1 MPKIIENLD
10 MKIFDSAIKLFS
22 EYGYKKVDM
31 KMIAKETKIAVG
43 TLYNYY
49 PNKKQLYAEVFTKS
63 WETTL
68 KKVDSIMDKDI
79 DSKQKIKDMITVLY
93 EETVKRQGIGKE
105 LIKEN
110 VFEDNVFL
118 QIKEKLLNDIQT
130 IVKDIN
136 NDQGIKLN
144 DSMHK
149 KLAQTILTLIIT
161 FINENKN
168 EKDENIKF
176 IIELLECTYSS

>member
-1 MPKIIENLD
+1 MPKIIKNLD

-22 EYGYKKVDM
+22 EHGYKKVDM

-49 PNKKQLYAEVFTKS
+49 PNKKKLYTEVITKS
-63 WETTL
+63 WESTL

-79 DSKQKIKDMITVLY
+79 ESKEKIKQIITTLY
-93 EETVKRQGIGKE
+93 EEIMKRQGIGRE

-110 VFEDNVFL
+110 VVEDNIFL
-118 QIKEKLLNDIQT
+118 EIKEKLLNDIQS
-130 IVKDIN
+130 IIRDIN
-136 NDQGIKLN
+136 NEQGIKFD
-144 DSMHK
+144 DSMQK
-149 KLAQTILTLIIT
+149 KLAQTILVLIIT
-161 FINENKN
+161 FINEESN

-176 IIELLECTYSS
+176 IIELLECTYK